1 MSGLDDFI
9 AAISSQESGG
19 SYRAVNSSTGALGR
33 YQILP
38 GNVTPWARQYL
49 GIRMTPAQFM
59 ANPALQD
66 QLARAVLGSYVKNY
80 GYRGAAAAWYS
91 GNPKLENSY
100 TPQGSY
106 PSIGSYVDSI
116 IRKMGDQPLT
126 QAMTRSALTA
136 AAPVDP
142 ITTVDPEKTR
152 NDIMQA
158 SFGSSPAPMGLSLG
172 TGDGLSLNPQG
183 ADQLGLQIGEG
194 LEAPVQSGLASP
206 TGTSQAA
213 PSAPSS
219 VPASAAYG
227 TQDKL
232 RLAALEMAKKYLGTP
247 YVYGGTGQGGID
259 CSALIWRA
267 LQSVGISIPRTGR
280 AQRSMGQ
287 AVPMDKLQPGDLVAF
302 EGGNHVALYIGN
314 NQVIEA
320 ARPGTNVM
328 IRGLGMAW
336 DKANNMQGISF
347 ANLYK

>member
-1 MSGLDDFI
+1 MPQLDDFI
-9 AAISSQESGG
+9 AAISAQESGG

-49 GIRMTPAQFM
+49 GIRLTPAQFM

-91 GNPKLENSY
+91 GNPRLENSY
-100 TPQGSY
+100 TPQGNY

-116 IRKMGDQPLT
+116 MAKMGNQSLT
-126 QAMTRSALTA
+126 QAMTRSAQEATPA
-136 AAPVDP
+136 VDP
-142 ITTVDPEKTR
+142 ISTVDPQKTR
-152 NDIMQA
+152 KDIMES
-158 SFGSSPAPMGLSLG
+158 SFGSSPAPMGISLG
-172 TGDGLSLNPQG
+172 SGDGLSLNPAG
-183 ADQLGLQIGEG
+183 ADPLGLQIGAG
-194 LEAPVQSGLASP
+194 LEAPVAGLAAP
-206 TGTSQAA
+206 TGTPQATA
-213 PSAPSS
+213 STPSS
-219 VPASAAYG
+219 VPASVAYG

-247 YVYGGTGQGGID
+247 YVYGGTGSGGID

-280 AQRSMGQ
+280 AQTSVGQ
-287 AVPMDKLQPGDLVAF
+287 SVSIDKLQPGDLVAF
-302 EGGNHVALYIGN
+302 NGGNHVALYVGN

-320 ARPGTNVM
+320 ARPGTSVM
-328 IRGLGMAW
+328 LRSLGTAW
-336 DKANNMQGISF
+336 DKANNMQGFSY